1 MAQKDH
7 HYQQL
12 HETLRSHSYKD
23 VLKALTEI
31 RTLLQ
36 DNKSHVKVATRL
48 RATGITK
55 ILIKIIHKKYSKLLC
70 LAMSVLSTCALEL
83 ETRILVNYTRMR
95 RQLLCYISIFLC
107 SCIDTGCQNFS

>member
-1 MAQKDH
+1 MKTTATEMNRFLSSLIYMLDFHRMAHKDH
-7 HYQQL
+7 HYQRL

-83 ETRILVNYTRMR
+83 ETRILVNC
-95 RQLLCYISIFLC
+95 LE
-107 SCIDTGCQNFS
+107 